1 MTRHV
6 SVRYLL
12 PVYVTVD
19 LDAERLPGQ
28 HYYPDSAITRNFL
41 ADENY
46 IRLDNK
52 REILALLDSSVI
64 DEAIES
70 DEAIATPISP
80 KDLEKALD
88 IAEHCAWPTWS
99 GS

>member
-1 MTRHV
+1 MARHV
-6 SVRYLL
+6 CVRYLL
-12 PVYVTVD
+12 PVYLTID
-19 LDAERLPGQ
+19 LDAEPLPGQ

-41 ADENY
+41 EDENY
-46 IRLDNK
+46 IRLDDK
-52 REILALLDSSVI
+52 ASLQALLTESVI

-70 DEAIATPISP
+70 DDAVATPLSP
-80 KDLEKALD
+80 KDYDKALD